1 VTRGHPPRAYG
12 RVLDV
17 DKEEGP
23 VMTAGADPKSW
34 WSSWGVPMLVGVI
47 SLIAGI
53 LAIVWP
59 DVTLLALALIAGI
72 NLTVLSAFVIGE
84 TLADDEAQDKT
95 LRVVLGVLG
104 VIAGLIVIRRPG
116 ETLLVLIVAVGI
128 WLVLDGIVDIVRAF
142 LRGEQHRV
150 LLVLSGL
157 IDAILGIVILSWPE
171 LGLGTLAV
179 LIGIGFVVR
188 GIMLMVGAWRLR
200 SAAHHLQDSGLT
212 GPATPPAPAV

>member
-1 VTRGHPPRAYG
+1 
-12 RVLDV
+12 
-17 DKEEGP
+17 
-23 VMTAGADPKSW
+23 MTAGADPQSW

-53 LAIVWP
+53 LAIAWP

-72 NLTVLSAFVIGE
+72 NLVVLSAFLIGG

-116 ETLLVLIVAVGI
+116 ETLLVLIIAVGI

-157 IDAILGIVILSWPE
+157 IDVVLGIVILSWPK

-188 GIMLMVGAWRLR
+188 GIMLMVGAWQLR
-200 SAAHHLQDSGLT
+200 SALHHARDAGLT

>member
-1 VTRGHPPRAYG
+1 
-12 RVLDV
+12 
-17 DKEEGP
+17 
-23 VMTAGADPKSW
+23 MTAGADPQSW

-47 SLIAGI
+47 SLMAGI
-53 LAIVWP
+53 LAIAWP

-72 NLTVLSAFVIGE
+72 NLVVLSAFLIGG

-116 ETLLVLIVAVGI
+116 ETLLVLIIAVGI

-157 IDAILGIVILSWPE
+157 IDVVLGIVILSWPK

-188 GIMLMVGAWRLR
+188 GIMLMVGAWQLR
-200 SAAHHLQDSGLT
+200 SALHHARDAGLT